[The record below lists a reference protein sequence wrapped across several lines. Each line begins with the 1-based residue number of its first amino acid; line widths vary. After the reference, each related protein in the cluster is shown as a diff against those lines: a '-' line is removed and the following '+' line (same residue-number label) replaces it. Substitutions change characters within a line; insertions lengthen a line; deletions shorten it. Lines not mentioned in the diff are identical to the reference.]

1 MLSIVNEGLS
11 KLGSVPCV
19 NDSLIIA
26 GGCSAGFKTLTNL
39 DSLGTVTAALQVQEG
54 DTSVLNTASSSFT
67 SDHSTI
73 NPPLVSQPPEQHAP
87 RIIRYDPLTVTTYFN
102 DSSTVG
108 GIIPPFSITIQL
120 YYTTI
125 LLYYYTTILL
135 YYYTSILLYCN
146 AQMQGTSVFTKYYGG
161 LLVFTNY

>member
-26 GGCSAGFKTLTNL
+26 GGCSAGFETLTNL

-73 NPPLVSQPPEQHAP
+73 NPTLGSQPPEQRAP
-87 RIIRYDPLTVTTYFN
+87 TIICYDPLTATTYYFN

-108 GIIPPFSITIQL
+108 GL
-120 YYTTI
+120 YHLT
-125 LLYYYTTILL
+125 
-135 YYYTSILLYCN
+135 
-146 AQMQGTSVFTKYYGG
+146 
-161 LLVFTNY
+161 